1 VYQQLHEDVQDVGL
15 VARMCDKC
23 AQNLHVPD
31 GAEIEG
37 VRGEHDGEPG
47 HDRVDLKNISTE
59 FHLQGSS

>member
-1 VYQQLHEDVQDVGL
+1 VDQQLHEDVQDVGL

-37 VRGEHDGEPG
+37 VRGQHDGEPG
-47 HDRVDLKNISTE
+47 HD
-59 FHLQGSS
+59 